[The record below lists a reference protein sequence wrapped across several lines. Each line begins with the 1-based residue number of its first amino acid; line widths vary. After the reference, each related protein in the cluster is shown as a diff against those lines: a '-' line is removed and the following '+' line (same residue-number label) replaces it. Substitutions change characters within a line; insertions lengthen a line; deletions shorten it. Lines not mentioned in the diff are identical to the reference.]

1 MCVCGFFPPF
11 ERMSLFITVCVC
23 DEQKTKENISA
34 AYEQIRI
41 LFECGELLDYFHFRT
56 GNIEYS

>member
-1 MCVCGFFPPF
+1 
-11 ERMSLFITVCVC
+11 MSLFITVCVC

-41 LFECGELLDYFHFRT
+41 LFECGELLNYFHFQVNT
-56 GNIEYS
+56 VL

>member
-1 MCVCGFFPPF
+1 MCACVVCGFFSCK
-11 ERMSLFITVCVC
+11 RMSLFITVCVC

-41 LFECGELLDYFHFRT
+41 WFEYGEILDYFYFEKET
-56 GNIEYS
+56 SD

>member
-1 MCVCGFFPPF
+1 
-11 ERMSLFITVCVC
+11 MSLFITVCVC

>member
-1 MCVCGFFPPF
+1 
-11 ERMSLFITVCVC
+11 VC

-34 AYEQIRI
+34 AYEKIRI
-41 LFECGELLDYFHFRT
+41 LFKCGELLDYFHFRR